1 MEVGENTSENG
12 IRTNMIYIIINANN
26 EIAELYKHIF
36 LICEYMKFFSKYPS
50 LSLNYVTIFT

>member
-36 LICEYMKFFSKYPS
+36 LICEYMKFFFKNIPRF
-50 LSLNYVTIFT
+50 L